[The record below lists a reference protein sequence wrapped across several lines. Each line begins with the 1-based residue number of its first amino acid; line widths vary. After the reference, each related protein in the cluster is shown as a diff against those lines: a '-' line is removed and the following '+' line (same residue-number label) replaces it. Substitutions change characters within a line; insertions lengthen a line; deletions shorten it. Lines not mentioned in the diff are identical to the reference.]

1 MKKVVSLTRRAIEQ
15 YNMIEDGD
23 KIAVGVSG
31 GKDSLVLLNVLAE
44 LSRYYPKKFT
54 VMGLTLDMGY
64 DADYSKVQKMCDDL
78 GVEYKVKKTN
88 IKEIIFD
95 IRKESNPC
103 SLCAKMRRGHLYSKA
118 KSLGCNKIAL
128 GHHFS
133 DVVETTVMSMFYG
146 AQLQAMPPKLHS
158 QNFEGMEL
166 IRPMYM
172 VKEADIKAWRDY
184 HQLHF
189 IQCACRFTENCATCG
204 GAKGSKRDEMKE
216 LVAKFRETSD
226 VIEYNIFNSVH
237 NVNLRTII
245 GYHKDDMEYN
255 FLDDYD
261 DWGKTGHGEN
271 STEVSGESES

>member
-103 SLCAKMRRGHLYSKA
+103 SLCAKMRRGALNDMA
-118 KSLGCNKIAL
+118 IENGCNKVAL
-128 GHHFS
+128 GHHND
-133 DVVETTVMSMFYG
+133 DVLETIEHYEQMGLENPFIVIDTNHDNSGKRYLEQIRIVRQTLINRDWNEKINKVARGFMIESYLEDGRQDAPDVYG
-146 AQLQAMPPKLHS
+146 KSITDPCLGWDKTDS
-158 QNFEGMEL
+158 L
-166 IRPMYM
+166 IR
-172 VKEADIKAWRDY
+172 EI
-184 HQLHF
+184 
-189 IQCACRFTENCATCG
+189 
-204 GAKGSKRDEMKE
+204 
-216 LVAKFRETSD
+216 
-226 VIEYNIFNSVH
+226 YNRLS
-237 NVNLRTII
+237 
-245 GYHKDDMEYN
+245 
-255 FLDDYD
+255 
-261 DWGKTGHGEN
+261 
-271 STEVSGESES
+271 

>member
-103 SLCAKMRRGHLYSKA
+103 SLCAKMRRGALNDNDDVLETFFL
-118 KSLGCNKIAL
+118 SLMHEGRIHC
-128 GHHFS
+128 FS
-133 DVVETTVMSMFYG
+133 PVTYLDRTDMY
-146 AQLQAMPPKLHS
+146 Q
-158 QNFEGMEL
+158 
-166 IRPMYM
+166 IRPMIYVRERDIRGV
-172 VKEADIKAWRDY
+172 VKNYDIP
-184 HQLHF
+184 
-189 IQCACRFTENCATCG
+189 
-204 GAKGSKRDEMKE
+204 
-216 LVAKFRETSD
+216 V
-226 VIEYNIFNSVH
+226 VH
-237 NVNLRTII
+237 NPCPADGYTQRQYMKDLIKRLEKEMYPGLRKRLFRAIQDSAI
-245 GYHKDDMEYN
+245 DGWS
-255 FLDDYD
+255 DYT
-261 DWGKTGHGEN
+261 K
-271 STEVSGESES
+271 

>member
-103 SLCAKMRRGHLYSKA
+103 SLCAKMRRG
-118 KSLGCNKIAL
+118 AL
-128 GHHFS
+128 N
-133 DVVETTVMSMFYG
+133 DM
-146 AQLQAMPPKLHS
+146 AAAIKLHS
-158 QNFEGMEL
+158 VIIMMMCLKHSSLALCTRAEYIVFRLLHISTAL
-166 IRPMYM
+166 IC
-172 VKEADIKAWRDY
+172 IK
-184 HQLHF
+184 
-189 IQCACRFTENCATCG
+189 
-204 GAKGSKRDEMKE
+204 
-216 LVAKFRETSD
+216 SD
-226 VIEYNIFNSVH
+226 
-237 NVNLRTII
+237 L
-245 GYHKDDMEYN
+245 
-255 FLDDYD
+255 
-261 DWGKTGHGEN
+261 
-271 STEVSGESES
+271 

>member
-103 SLCAKMRRGHLYSKA
+103 SLCAKMRRGALMIWQSKTA
-118 KSLGCNKIAL
+118 AI
-128 GHHFS
+128 
-133 DVVETTVMSMFYG
+133 
-146 AQLQAMPPKLHS
+146 KLHS
-158 QNFEGMEL
+158 VIIMMMCLKHSSLALCTRAEYIVFRLLHISTAL
-166 IRPMYM
+166 IC
-172 VKEADIKAWRDY
+172 IK
-184 HQLHF
+184 
-189 IQCACRFTENCATCG
+189 
-204 GAKGSKRDEMKE
+204 
-216 LVAKFRETSD
+216 SD
-226 VIEYNIFNSVH
+226 
-237 NVNLRTII
+237 L
-245 GYHKDDMEYN
+245 
-255 FLDDYD
+255 
-261 DWGKTGHGEN
+261 
-271 STEVSGESES
+271 

>member
-31 GKDSLVLLNVLAE
+31 GKDSLVLLNALAE

-103 SLCAKMRRGHLYSKA
+103 SLCAKMRRGALNDMA
-118 KSLGCNKIAL
+118 IENGCNKVAL
-128 GHHFS
+128 GHHNDDVKHSSLALCTRAEYIVSRLLHISTALICIKS
-133 DVVETTVMSMFYG
+133 D
-146 AQLQAMPPKLHS
+146 L
-158 QNFEGMEL
+158 
-166 IRPMYM
+166 
-172 VKEADIKAWRDY
+172 
-184 HQLHF
+184 
-189 IQCACRFTENCATCG
+189 
-204 GAKGSKRDEMKE
+204 
-216 LVAKFRETSD
+216 
-226 VIEYNIFNSVH
+226 
-237 NVNLRTII
+237 
-245 GYHKDDMEYN
+245 
-255 FLDDYD
+255 
-261 DWGKTGHGEN
+261 
-271 STEVSGESES
+271 